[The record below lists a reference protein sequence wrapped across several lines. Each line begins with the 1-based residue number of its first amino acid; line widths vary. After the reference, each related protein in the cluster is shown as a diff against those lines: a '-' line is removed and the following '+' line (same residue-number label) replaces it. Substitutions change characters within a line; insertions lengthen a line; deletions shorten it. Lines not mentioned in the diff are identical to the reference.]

1 MNQSNKDRKR
11 VSSRRDFLKRSTLAA
26 VGGSVA
32 SGLSIARAAHP
43 AGSDTIKVGLIGCG
57 SRGTGATADVLDAA
71 PNVKL
76 VAMGDVF
83 PDRIESSLGR
93 LRRRSAPFSRF
104 IPTDVISEGLDVPK
118 ERQFVGFDAYQRV
131 IDSEV
136 DYVILTTPPG
146 FRPTHLKAAVAAG
159 KNIFTEKPVAVDGPG
174 IRTCLELYE
183 EANRKKLNIVAGTQR
198 RHQTGYLETMQRV
211 HDGAIGNI
219 VAARCY
225 WNVGDLWVKPRM
237 AGWSDME
244 WQIRNWF
251 YFTWLS
257 GDHIVEQHV
266 HNLDVVN
273 WAKGSHPVRAMGM
286 GGRQVRVDPVYGH
299 IFDHFAI
306 DYEYEDGTHLMSMC
320 RQILGCEQNV
330 SEALTGDKGFCQAD
344 RYTISGSNAW
354 KLEGEDNNPYVQEH
368 TDLIAHIR
376 SGKHINEM
384 KTVAESTM
392 TAIMGRMSAYTG
404 KAVTWEQALNS
415 DQKLGPEKLE
425 WGHLPVPPVA
435 VPGRTEFV

>member
-1 MNQSNKDRKR
+1 MSKPKQKRK
-11 VSSRRDFLKRSTLAA
+11 SAPSRRDFLKNSTLAG
-26 VGGSVA
+26 VGAAMA
-32 SGLSIARAAHP
+32 SHLTFAPPVHP
-43 AGSDTIKVGLIGCG
+43 AGSDTIKIGVVGCG
-57 SRGTGATADVLDAA
+57 GRGTGAAANALQSA

-83 PDRIESSLGR
+83 RDRIESSLGS
-93 LRRRSAPFSRF
+93 LQRRNA
-104 IPTDVISEGLDVPK
+104 EGLDVPK
-118 ERQFVGFDAYQRV
+118 ERQFVGFDAYQKV
-131 IDSEV
+131 IESDI
-136 DYVILTTPPG
+136 DYVILATPPG

-159 KNIFTEKPVAVDGPG
+159 KHIFTEKPAAVDGPG

-198 RHQTGYLETMQRV
+198 RHQTGYLETMKRV

-225 WNVGDLWVKPRM
+225 WNMGDLWVKPRM

-244 WQIRNWF
+244 WQIRNWL

-286 GGRQVRVDPVYGH
+286 GGRQVRIDPAYGH

-320 RQILGCEQNV
+320 RQILGCERNV
-330 SEALTGDKGFCQAD
+330 SEALTGDKVFCQAD
-344 RYTISGSNAW
+344 RYTISGSKDW

-376 SGKHINEM
+376 SGTHINEL
-384 KTVAESTM
+384 KTVAEGTM
-392 TAIMGRMSAYTG
+392 TAIMGRMSTYSG
-404 KAVTWEQALNS
+404 KAITWEQALNS
-415 DQKLGPEKLE
+415 TEGLGPSRLE
-425 WGHLPVPPVA
+425 WGDLAVPPVA
-435 VPGRTEFV
+435 IPGRTEVA